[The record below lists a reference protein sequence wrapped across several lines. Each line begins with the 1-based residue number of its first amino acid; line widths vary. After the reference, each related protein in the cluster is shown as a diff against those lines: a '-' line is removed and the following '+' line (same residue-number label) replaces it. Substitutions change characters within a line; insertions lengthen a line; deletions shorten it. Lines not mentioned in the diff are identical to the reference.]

1 MAATSS
7 ASATTCDPM
16 KFQAH
21 DFLDPLIITP
31 EVIRSALEPAIESL
45 DLYMAGKYAGAVIS
59 GPVAMACS
67 VICGLLSLWRRN
79 RGPFCTMR
87 IIGPGVASP
96 CSTV

>member
-7 ASATTCDPM
+7 VSATTCDPM

-59 GPVAMACS
+59 GPTSRDPIFVWAS
-67 VICGLLSLWRRN
+67 WGVIPEMTKARVRDLK
-79 RGPFCTMR
+79 
-87 IIGPGVASP
+87 
-96 CSTV
+96 

>member
-31 EVIRSALEPAIESL
+31 EVIRSALEPAIELL

-59 GPVAMACS
+59 GPMAMAAAQNAREFLAPIIPTCS
-67 VICGLLSLWRRN
+67 SSSRL
-79 RGPFCTMR
+79 T
-87 IIGPGVASP
+87 
-96 CSTV
+96 